1 MVAVLDRDPGA
12 VASLRASLCARRDA
26 ASSVLAFELAARL
39 QEEIEAFDWVTAE
52 QKVTRAEPD
61 DVDVCGWADG
71 LLITFA
77 VRGGRLS
84 GWTQRRCG
92 AGRAGRHLAAT
103 PPAWAG
109 FAQRNAELAAR
120 LAAARPDQDGGALG

>member
-52 QKVTRAEPD
+52 QKVTRVSPVD
-61 DVDVCGWADG
+61 FDVSGWADG
-71 LLITFA
+71 MLISFA
-77 VRGGRLS
+77 VRGGRLT

-92 AGRAGRHLAAT
+92 TVTARRHLGKT
-103 PPAWAG
+103 PPEWTE
-109 FAQRNAELAAR
+109 FAQRNAELAVR
-120 LAAARPDQDGGALG
+120 LADR